1 MQTTLKALFPSLKCL
16 FFTLL
21 LLNLSSSQNIAEF
34 KDQRPTRRFAVVNSS
49 PYFEV
54 DLNYEKAF
62 EVNITSFNGA
72 EKSSGFC
79 EATPSEITAKLEW
92 TGVFPEFDDE
102 TDNPDSQAHATPQYE
117 NIVHYDGYYYILD
130 SISYSLLVTKDI
142 KDIYTNVIYIPSE
155 FVNEVDENGQYDEP
169 FLTLDTLK
177 KRILIIT
184 GSAMYSYSIPALK
197 VALETGAAIP
207 GIKTEAKSYKS
218 YESILNVVFFKGRLY
233 IVADNGV
240 DVFKITDDGDVNHQ
254 AKFDAQFFGATEMA
268 VVDIAL
274 QGKYA
279 FVLDKLEGLY
289 VVDISHEDE
298 TKSDNEGD
306 KFIYVQEL
314 DTVKLPKAD
323 FIEVVGNSLNIISPT
338 SKPAF
343 IQEYII
349 KGNTTTGVT
358 GFEFNRKV
366 EMFQSLRDTYSDG
379 NFLYILTGFFNMV
392 VKHNVP
398 GRYDSKQVKEYIS
411 EYWPLFGAKAM
422 TSVVE
427 GENSKVVAIQ
437 EDFIALFTF
446 SQGAPVLS
454 CNMQGIS
461 AGLYTY
467 KLNAVQSSCEAK
479 EKNKNSVSFD
489 TVCAVEE
496 TIELLVTSDGSTIG
510 DISMSEKR
518 ILYLMIGSAFMAF
531 IVIIFMCL
539 CRKYKNQYRL
549 LEDQIKFHKIVNE
562 SGAEVNIGGG
572 KKSRNEEKPRS
583 ETDLNPDHINI
594 QAELAK
600 IEDAERAAE
609 QAKKSSENKP
619 HAEFGGDIKPL
630 DIDEIYGKSG
640 GNQDSSF

>member
-1 MQTTLKALFPSLKCL
+1 MQTTFKALFRSLKCL

-21 LLNLSSSQNIAEF
+21 LLNLTFSQNIAEF
-34 KDQRPTRRFAVVNSS
+34 DDKRPTRRFAVVNSA

-62 EVNITSFNGA
+62 EVNITSYNGV
-72 EKSSGFC
+72 EKASGFC
-79 EATPSEITAKLEW
+79 EATPSEIRAKLEW

-102 TDNPDSQAHATPQYE
+102 IDDPEAQAHATPQYE
-117 NIVHYDGYYYILD
+117 NIIHYEGYYYILD

-142 KDIYTNVIYIPSE
+142 RDIYTNVIYIPSE
-155 FVNEVDENGQYDEP
+155 HLNEVDENGQYDEP
-169 FLTLDTLK
+169 FLTVDTLK
-177 KRILIIT
+177 KRILIVT
-184 GSAMYSYSIPALK
+184 GSAMYSYSIPALMT
-197 VALETGAAIP
+197 ALETGANIP
-207 GIKTEAKSYKS
+207 AIKTEAKSYKS
-218 YESILNVVFFKGRLY
+218 YESILNVVFYKGRLY
-233 IVADNGV
+233 IVADNAV
-240 DVFKITDDGDVNHQ
+240 DVFKVTDEGDVDHQ

-289 VVDISHEDE
+289 VVDISNEDE

-306 KFIYVQEL
+306 KFIWIQEL
-314 DTVKLPKAD
+314 ESIKLPKAD
-323 FIEVVGNSLNIISPT
+323 FIEVIGNSLNIISPN

-349 KGNTTTGVT
+349 KGDFNTGIT
-358 GFEFNRKV
+358 GFEYNRKI

-398 GRYDSKQVKEYIS
+398 GRFDSQQVKDYIS

-422 TSVVE
+422 VSVVD
-427 GENSKVVAIQ
+427 GETSKVVAIQ
-437 EDFIALFTF
+437 DDFIALFTF

-454 CNMQGIS
+454 CNMQGIG

-467 KLNAVQSSCEAK
+467 NLKAVQSSCEAK
-479 EKNKNSVSFD
+479 ERNEKSVNFN
-489 TVCAVEE
+489 TVCGVEE
-496 TIELLVTSDGSTIG
+496 TIELLVTSDGSNIG

-518 ILYLMIGSAFMAF
+518 ILYLMIGSGFMAL

-562 SGAEVNIGGG
+562 SGAEVNIGG
-572 KKSRNEEKPRS
+572 KKSRNEEKPKS
-583 ETDLNPDHINI
+583 ETDLNPDNINI

-609 QAKKSSENKP
+609 QAKKASENKP